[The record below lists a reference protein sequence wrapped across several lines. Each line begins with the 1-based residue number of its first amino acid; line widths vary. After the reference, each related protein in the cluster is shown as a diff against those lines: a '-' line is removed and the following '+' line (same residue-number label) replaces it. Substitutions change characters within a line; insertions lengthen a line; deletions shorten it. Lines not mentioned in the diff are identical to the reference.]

1 MKSKQQFYLK
11 TVTTSVALALSDM
24 ASATEEGA
32 LPEVSVSAK
41 KEASYK
47 VDRASSPKF
56 TEPLLDTPKSITI
69 IGEDLI
75 SARGLMTLTE
85 VLRTTPGVTLGAGEG
100 GTPMGD
106 RPFIRGYEAS
116 TDIMVDGIR
125 QVGRFSHEIFNLES
139 VEIIK
144 GPGSMQ
150 FGRGSTGGV
159 INMVTKQPRA
169 ENATTAGVTWGTDQ
183 AKRLTLDTNWAI
195 TDEVALRVNLMHHD
209 ANVAGRK
216 AVELERKGIA
226 AALAIGLNTATRA
239 NVSFYHFE
247 SDDIADQGLPFDTG
261 GTLKK
266 PPRVDR
272 DNFYGFKDRD
282 FREQNADQITLR
294 LEHDFDHGFTLRNTS
309 TYTRTT
315 NEYIFTR
322 PTFGGCGNGVT
333 DAQKQT
339 AYTNGI
345 VSQCYRGGRRL
356 SEGYLNQTDYFGSLE
371 LAGMKH
377 NISTGFEIS
386 KEELSDGNYTATGNA
401 NGTTG
406 LNEPSN
412 VGAPGTPFR
421 TVAYGDPF
429 KFNTRAWYVS
439 DTIHF
444 NEQWQANL
452 GVRLDYY
459 RVVDTGTPTIHRN
472 DRMFNYTAGL
482 LYKPAP
488 NGSVY
493 FNIGTSSNP
502 TGETA
507 GQSGGA
513 DGVAGGRLFAGNMHV
528 PPERTRAIE
537 LGTKWDILDNKL
549 SLTAA
554 IFKTKKTDARAF
566 DASTG
571 TNALV
576 GDNSVK
582 GIDLGAAGNITDK
595 WAIWGGVVFMDPV
608 LDSFKA
614 SATADYSGNQSKFIA
629 KRSGSIWSMY
639 QVTPAFSLGG
649 GATYTGKR
657 YVNDANTMYFDPT
670 WRWDASATYQ
680 VNRKLSLRLNVLNL
694 TNERIYDASHVG
706 IFAVMAPGRS
716 ALLNATYNF

>member
-1 MKSKQQFYLK
+1 MKSKQEFYLK
-11 TVTTSVALALSDM
+11 TVTTSVAVALSGM
-24 ASATEEGA
+24 ASAAEEGA

-69 IGEDLI
+69 IGEELI
-75 SARGLMTLTE
+75 SARGLTTLTE
-85 VLRTTPGVTLGAGEG
+85 VLRTTPGITLGSGEG
-100 GTPMGD
+100 GTPVGD

-116 TDIMVDGIR
+116 TDILVDGIR

-159 INMVTKQPRA
+159 INMVTKQPKV

-183 AKRLTLDTNWAI
+183 TKRLTLDTNWAI

-209 ANVAGRK
+209 ANVAGRQ

-247 SDDIADQGLPFDTG
+247 SDDIPDLGLPWENSG
-261 GTLKK
+261 LKQ

-272 DNFYGFKDRD
+272 DNFYGYKKRD

-309 TYTRTT
+309 MYTRTT
-315 NEYIFTR
+315 NEYIMTR
-322 PTFGGCGNGVT
+322 PNFANAAAFANGNVT
-333 DAQKQT
+333 R
-339 AYTNGI
+339 NF
-345 VSQCYRGGRRL
+345 RGSRRL
-356 SEGYLNQTDYFGSLE
+356 SEGYLNQTDYFGSVE
-371 LAGMKH
+371 LWGMKH

-386 KEELSDGNYTATGNA
+386 KEELSTGSFSGGAGPTANLWDPDPYAPFPAYTKA
-401 NGTTG
+401 
-406 LNEPSN
+406 
-412 VGAPGTPFR
+412 
-421 TVAYGDPF
+421 AYGKPT
-429 KFNTRAWYVS
+429 KFNTKAWYLS
-439 DTIHF
+439 DTIHL
-444 NEQWQANL
+444 NDQWQASA
-452 GVRLDYY
+452 GIRLDHY
-459 RVVDTGTPTIHRN
+459 RVVNTANTTEERS
-472 DRMFNYTAGL
+472 DRIFNYQLGL
-482 LYKPAP
+482 VYKPAP
-488 NGSVY
+488 NGSIYVS
-493 FNIGTSSNP
+493 FGTSSNP
-502 TGETA
+502 SGETA
-507 GQSGGA
+507 AQSGGA
-513 DGVAGGRLFAGNMHV
+513 DGAAGGGIRDLA
-528 PPERTRAIE
+528 PEKSRAIE

-554 IFKTKKTDARAF
+554 VFKTKKTDAR
-566 DASTG
+566 STDPTTG
-571 TNALV
+571 EVALV

-595 WAIWGGVVFMDPV
+595 WSVWGGVVFMDPT
-608 LDSFKA
+608 LDKYWNGSNEF
-614 SATADYSGNQSKFIA
+614 SGNQTKFIA
-629 KRSGSIWSMY
+629 KRSGSIWTMY
-639 QVTPAFSLGG
+639 QVTPKLGVGG
-649 GATYTGKR
+649 GAVYTGQR
-657 YVNDANTMYFDPT
+657 YVDDANTREFEST

-680 VNRKLSLRLNVLNL
+680 VNQKLSLRLNVLNL

-716 ALLNATYNF
+716 ALLNATYHF